1 MIEFIK
7 KLIKIKLLFKIP
19 QKKDILIYDNEGAE
33 FIIKILDNN
42 SFEILYVRGENINIY
57 IYLRLLLRLKFK
69 YKDYLDEYI
78 KFVNP
83 KVLITWIDNN
93 LNFYE
98 YKNDAIKKIAIQNAR
113 RTCVDNDI
121 FFELEKKKNNKDIYN
136 ADYIFVHSSSVKKL
150 YEKFILT
157 KICVSGSFRSNNEK
171 INIKKKVNDILYI
184 STFRNAQLGNE
195 NRILIKD
202 YGSKDYTLNNWLNH
216 ELRLLKWLKIYSI
229 RYNRPISILGSQI
242 DYKNEID
249 YYKHHLNLKFNFIK
263 KTKDRRTYKVLDESR
278 VIVGIDSTLLN
289 EAFGRGCNVV
299 FFSYRGNLYPIN
311 SRKFGWPENFSH
323 NGKFWTK
330 NPDYESFL
338 KAMNFYNL
346 NSELVSGNLRKK
358 IMVYDEG
365 NTKFKSI
372 LKTILLNNN

>member
-57 IYLRLLLRLKFK
+57 IYLKLLLRLKFK

-121 FFELEKKKNNKDIYN
+121 FFELEKKKNNK
-136 ADYIFVHSSSVKKL
+136 
-150 YEKFILT
+150 
-157 KICVSGSFRSNNEK
+157 
-171 INIKKKVNDILYI
+171 NI
-184 STFRNAQLGNE
+184 
-195 NRILIKD
+195 
-202 YGSKDYTLNNWLNH
+202 
-216 ELRLLKWLKIYSI
+216 
-229 RYNRPISILGSQI
+229 
-242 DYKNEID
+242 
-249 YYKHHLNLKFNFIK
+249 
-263 KTKDRRTYKVLDESR
+263 
-278 VIVGIDSTLLN
+278 
-289 EAFGRGCNVV
+289 
-299 FFSYRGNLYPIN
+299 
-311 SRKFGWPENFSH
+311 
-323 NGKFWTK
+323 
-330 NPDYESFL
+330 
-338 KAMNFYNL
+338 
-346 NSELVSGNLRKK
+346 
-358 IMVYDEG
+358 
-365 NTKFKSI
+365 
-372 LKTILLNNN
+372 